1 VTTPERME
9 APHELRGLPAVS
21 MVAGA
26 GFEPAT
32 FGGGF
37 KGSAQFLGE
46 SSRLVD
52 STEEWGWLRGSRWNS
67 GNWPGG

>member
-1 VTTPERME
+1 VAAAALTGPALWDEETPRII
-9 APHELRGLPAVS
+9 
-21 MVAGA
+21 
-26 GFEPAT
+26 
-32 FGGGF
+32 GGGF

-67 GNWPGG
+67 DSWPGG

>member
-1 VTTPERME
+1 MCPGVEERRCVAISPTTETGFGDTGDIGVTTPERME

-32 FGGGF
+32 FG
-37 KGSAQFLGE
+37 L
-46 SSRLVD
+46 
-52 STEEWGWLRGSRWNS
+52 
-67 GNWPGG
+67 